1 MRNRLALL
9 VLLLFLG
16 ACGQPA
22 PVHQLN
28 SGTSSLPTGT
38 TSQPSSGASP
48 QPNSTVTYQSA
59 SGTVSSLNA
68 VTGDLQLGGRFTS
81 PDPMGNGCSYGECP
95 AWPFSNLHFSYELP
109 DGTTAGFTN
118 FSGTANFTD
127 QSDVQVV
134 GTASG
139 NDSTGTPVQISVN
152 WAWSA
157 VCRSG
162 RDGGCTK
169 RYISGTLTVTR

>member
-1 MRNRLALL
+1 MRNILPVL

-22 PVHQLN
+22 ATHRSD
-28 SGTSSLPTGT
+28 SGI
-38 TSQPSSGASP
+38 
-48 QPNSTVTYQSA
+48 TYQSS

-68 VTGDLQLGGRFTS
+68 VTGNLQLGGSFVS
-81 PDPMGNGCSYGECP
+81 PDSMGSGCYYGGCP
-95 AWPFSNLHFSYELP
+95 AWQFSSFHLSYTLP
-109 DGTTAGFTN
+109 NGTNANFTN

-127 QSDVQVV
+127 QSNVQTS

-139 NDSTGTPVQISVN
+139 NDSTGAAVQVN
-152 WAWSA
+152 VSWAWKA

-169 RYISGTLTVTR
+169 QYISGTLVVAK